1 MPLRPLVLPLLALGL
16 ACASSEPRPTP
27 ATPAPT
33 PPPDAGLSTRPDT
46 GTDPGI
52 DVAGIDRSVPPG
64 NDFFLYANGT
74 WVKNTTIPDDQSR
87 WGTFNILNAE
97 SLERTRALLE
107 ETARS
112 NAPAGSEE
120 RKLGDFYASYLDEAT
135 VEARGLAPLRP
146 QLTAI
151 AAIGDKKALARALGT
166 DLRTD
171 VDALNAGYFH
181 TSRLFGLWVA
191 PDMNQPGVYTG
202 YLFQGGLGMPDREYY
217 VSTNP
222 KMVDHP
228 GAVPGAH
235 RADPPA
241 LRHLRRRTAGRTH
254 PGPRDADGP
263 GAREPGRFVRCP
275 QGQQPLEAHRV
286 RSACTG
292 AGLEGLLRRG
302 RAAGP
307 AGDHRLAAGRGD
319 RPGCPGEA
327 GAAGDLEGVADF
339 PHGRPGRPAPHRT
352 PSWTRASTSTARP
365 WAGSPS

>member
-33 PPPDAGLSTRPDT
+33 PPADAGISTRPAT

-52 DVAGIDRSVPPG
+52 DVAAIDRSVPPG

-74 WVKNTTIPDDQSR
+74 WLKNTEIPDDQSR

-135 VEARGLAPLRP
+135 MEARGLAPLRP

-151 AAIGDKKALARALGT
+151 AAIRTAGAGARAWGRSPRPT
-166 DLRTD
+166 WTP
-171 VDALNAGYFH
+171 LNATYFH

-191 PDMNQPGVYTG
+191 PDMNQPAVYTG

-222 KMVDHP
+222 KMVATR

-235 RADPPA
+235 RGGRSSWPASPARSRRPARILDLETRMAQVHASRADSFEVRKANNPWK
-241 LRHLRRRTAGRTH
+241 RSRVRRRA
-254 PGPRDADGP
+254 PGLDWKT
-263 GAREPGRFVRCP
+263 V
-275 QGQQPLEAHRV
+275 
-286 RSACTG
+286 
-292 AGLEGLLRRG
+292 LRRG

-307 AGDHRLAAGRGD
+307 AGDHRLAPGRDD
-319 RPGCPGEA
+319 RPGGPGEQVPLA
-327 GAAGDLEGVADF
+327 TWKEWLTFHAIDRAAPLL
-339 PHGRPGRPAPHRT
+339 
-352 PSWTRASTSTARP
+352 TRAFVDERFEFYGKTLG
-365 WAGSPS
+365 GSPS